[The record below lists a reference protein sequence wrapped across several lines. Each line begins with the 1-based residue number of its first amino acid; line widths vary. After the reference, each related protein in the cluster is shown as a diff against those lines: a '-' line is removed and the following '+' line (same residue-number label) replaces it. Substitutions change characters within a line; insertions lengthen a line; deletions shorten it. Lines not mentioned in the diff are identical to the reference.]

1 MGKIALISIIEKVEK
16 FHQVESDI
24 CAFTE
29 FADAIK
35 YLESLGYK
43 LKQDGK
49 IWKFTNE
56 ELNTLAKIQ
65 TIELNRSFKAIDKE
79 EN

>member
-1 MGKIALISIIEKVEK
+1 MGKIALITIIKKVEK
-16 FHQVESDI
+16 FHWVQSDI
-24 CAFTE
+24 CTFTE
-29 FADAIK
+29 FADAVK

-49 IWKFTNE
+49 IWKFKNE
-56 ELNTLAKIQ
+56 ELNTLAQIQ
-65 TIELNRSFKAIDKE
+65 TIDLNRPFDLIIKE